1 MKYKQVYNLLQER
14 QRTMVGFRYTDRSG
28 WRSPVQDYMTRYRPL
43 WIIAEDPAC
52 SRRIWIT
59 QEGYDMQVTV
69 ADMDAQGKNH
79 NSSLRVACRTIRE
92 LTAGLQRLFEE
103 KGKVVA

>member
-1 MKYKQVYNLLQER
+1 
-14 QRTMVGFRYTDRSG
+14 
-28 WRSPVQDYMTRYRPL
+28 
-43 WIIAEDPAC
+43 
-52 SRRIWIT
+52 
-59 QEGYDMQVTV
+59 MQVTV